1 MEDVYPGRGS
11 DIELLSGGGRK
22 NYPVNV
28 RRPAARLITT
38 NLPVPYK
45 QKQVPHKFSAGYI
58 VDVIMTTKLAQ
69 INYKRRG
76 CGLSILDAC
85 IDGIGIAEKYLD
97 LKYFLK

>member
-1 MEDVYPGRGS
+1 MLVRVPRCRGS
-11 DIELLSGGGRK
+11 DIEPLSGGGRK

-38 NLPVPYK
+38 NLPVSYK

-69 INYKRRG
+69 INYNRRR
-76 CGLSILDAC
+76 CGLSIT
-85 IDGIGIAEKYLD
+85 DGCCAREKNIRPLY
-97 LKYFLK
+97 Y